1 MPIYKVEV
9 EEIRHV
15 QCSYYVDV
23 QIEVGDEYQEAR
35 ELAEKGET
43 VYEKEH
49 CYTVEDFRI
58 VMEEPKLHDMT
69 PLEYLEHQAEGMDD
83 DDDLSDVVHDILA
96 EKASGI
102 NNGGLTEQLQFLL
115 DEVGEEEASKII
127 NDIKDRSQKD
137 HQDIPPNQSSDDDV
151 EAEPLG

>member
-23 QIEVGDEYQEAR
+23 QIEVGDEYREAR
-35 ELAEKGET
+35 RLAGKGET
-43 VYEKEH
+43 VHEKEH
-49 CYTVEDFRI
+49 CYTVEDSRAI
-58 VMEEPKLHDMT
+58 VEEPKLHDMT

-115 DEVGEEEASKII
+115 DEVGEEEAVKII
-127 NDIKDRSQKD
+127 NSTKSQAEKDRLDILPDQK
-137 HQDIPPNQSSDDDV
+137 SEDDV
-151 EAEPLG
+151 EGEPLG